1 MKKTKSMTPEEIT
14 NVVRELNEIRD
25 IANADVE
32 KVVGYNTRLQ
42 SELDEARAEVER
54 LNKQLKQAIVE
65 RTPHDYGIL
74 KEEVDYWKAET
85 HRVAKKRDE
94 ALGEVELLKQERDLW
109 QQVQRDKATVKE
121 SLTVR
126 PEPSRL
132 EIAAMFYSAALTAGA
147 IKLIFD
153 PDTSAGD
160 ALIHA
165 DALIAA
171 SKEDVDE
178 ATA

>member
-1 MKKTKSMTPEEIT
+1 MEELHIT
-14 NVVRELNEIRD
+14 NE
-25 IANADVE
+25 
-32 KVVGYNTRLQ
+32 YLQ
-42 SELDEARAEVER
+42 GVLYRKAAKERDEARAEVER

-132 EIAAMFYSAALTAGA
+132 EIAVHFAESAWQNRQISEMRASDQMRWALAQ
-147 IKLIFD
+147 
-153 PDTSAGD
+153 
-160 ALIHA
+160 A

-171 SKEDVDE
+171 AKEVWNE
-178 ATA
+178 RRP

>member
-1 MKKTKSMTPEEIT
+1 MTPEEIK
-14 NVVRELNEIRD
+14 NVVKELNEIRD

-42 SELDEARAEVER
+42 SELDEARAEVKRFSKIADLMYLERGEARAEVER
-54 LNKQLKQAIVE
+54 LKREL
-65 RTPHDYGIL
+65 HDTI
-74 KEEVDYWKAET
+74 
-85 HRVAKKRDE
+85 
-94 ALGEVELLKQERDLW
+94 
-109 QQVQRDKATVKE
+109 E
-121 SLTVR
+121 SYKLNNLQPKTSK
-126 PEPSRL
+126 PEPSCL

-160 ALIHA
+160 ALAHA

-171 SKEDVDE
+171 SREDVDE